1 MIHPISNNAAVVSRH
16 TYHTLLLASGHL
28 LNDFYCNFLPILLPL
43 LTLRLDLSLTMS
55 GLLVMLLSATA
66 NVLQP
71 FLGYLMDKYNLNRLL
86 LLAIPF
92 GAVCICSAGY
102 IKNTPMLFLAVGL
115 SGIATA
121 IKNIKKLF

>member
-55 GLLVMLLSATA
+55 GLLVMLLYCGKW
-66 NVLQP
+66 L
-71 FLGYLMDKYNLNRLL
+71 
-86 LLAIPF
+86 
-92 GAVCICSAGY
+92 
-102 IKNTPMLFLAVGL
+102 
-115 SGIATA
+115 
-121 IKNIKKLF
+121 